1 MEDCKA
7 CSVFVHDVLQ
17 RPIDSNVMYSDM
29 MRQKRL
35 LRIMPEL
42 VREIARFIRNKSGY
56 LNINSYLVLRCVE
69 EGLVHQARKY
79 NLDPRTICKIW
90 VNSKVKEIGDLD
102 QIHIMHS
109 GGFSNP
115 SPLRISIPHD
125 NDDLYC

>member
-1 MEDCKA
+1 
-7 CSVFVHDVLQ
+7 
-17 RPIDSNVMYSDM
+17 
-29 MRQKRL
+29 
-35 LRIMPEL
+35 MPEL